1 MEENT
6 TQSTP
11 MGRVWMM
18 VLLSALFVF
27 GVSWFWH
34 LSEMRT
40 TQKRS
45 AKESAKIQTS
55 IAHLSEYRD
64 VLREKGRGE
73 AKVRIE
79 QLRKAPYGI

>member
-1 MEENT
+1 
-6 TQSTP
+6 
-11 MGRVWMM
+11 MGRVWTM

-34 LSEMRT
+34 WSEMRT
-40 TQKRS
+40 IEKRNT
-45 AKESAKIQTS
+45 KESAKIQAN
-55 IAHLSEYRD
+55 IAYLTEYRD
-64 VLREKGRGE
+64 VLREKGVGE